1 MLDIDPQRSVARW
14 HALRAAHKTATPIT
28 LSDISGW
35 RLAAELDRLR
45 QTHDVLLIDSP
56 PQIDMDAKLAKTVK
70 SERFSRMSMQ
80 LFMEA
85 LNVFNHPSFLV
96 GDQSINSQQ
105 FGKVT
110 SMATISREIQLGL
123 KIAF

>member
-1 MLDIDPQRSVARW
+1 
-14 HALRAAHKTATPIT
+14 
-28 LSDISGW
+28 
-35 RLAAELDRLR
+35 
-45 QTHDVLLIDSP
+45 
-56 PQIDMDAKLAKTVK
+56 
-70 SERFSRMSMQ
+70 
-80 LFMEA
+80 
-85 LNVFNHPSFLV
+85 VFNHPSFLV

>member
-1 MLDIDPQRSVARW
+1 
-14 HALRAAHKTATPIT
+14 
-28 LSDISGW
+28 
-35 RLAAELDRLR
+35 
-45 QTHDVLLIDSP
+45 
-56 PQIDMDAKLAKTVK
+56 MDAKLAKTVK
-70 SERFSRMSMQ
+70 SERFSRISMQ